1 MFKNIKCQKCNEYYD
16 DGNELCPHCG
26 EKNIVN
32 PRSKGARNV
41 IFLHFFK
48 QIGLFL
54 IGFLGFQLIG
64 SFVSIILGVSL
75 MAQNGFNPQQLEE
88 ALETVQ
94 NTCLINFTAY
104 GLTFVG
110 LVLFL
115 WKDNFKIIKT
125 FKDWLPYVAGI
136 VGFVA
141 ILAFSYLYN
150 YILALFGIKIAV
162 SDNQNTIEDCVKYA
176 PVFSIIFFALIG
188 PITEELAY
196 RLGCYSFFRRI
207 NKYLAFAVTII
218 VFTLIHFNW
227 SSKDIVNELWN
238 LPIYFFGAFTLT
250 FLYEKFGLSSSITA
264 HILNNLFSVISIMV
278 SGK

>member
-26 EKNIVN
+26 EKNIAN

-64 SFVSIILGVSL
+64 SFVSIIIGASL

-115 WKDNFKIIKT
+115 WKDNFKILKT
-125 FKDWLPYVAGI
+125 FKDWLPYVAGV

-176 PVFSIIFFALIG
+176 PVFAIIFFALIG